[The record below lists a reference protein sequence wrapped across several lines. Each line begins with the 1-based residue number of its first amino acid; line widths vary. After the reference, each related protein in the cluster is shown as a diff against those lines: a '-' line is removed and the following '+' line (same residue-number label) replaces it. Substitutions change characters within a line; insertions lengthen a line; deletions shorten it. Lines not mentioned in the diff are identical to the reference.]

1 MELSSDNILT
11 SSVTLYVHK
20 KKSHHLPVGV
30 CFHSKIS
37 WECQESTCLWPWWKV
52 NSAVLVQP
60 ATHQA
65 PRQICPALQGK
76 EWKTD
81 GSTESWEKEVGQDV
95 LKGDKQW
102 GRKVEGRQQ
111 PSRLRTV
118 ETFLICLMENLPVGA
133 VSNFMEE
140 LQIFQRLS
148 PLSQNS
154 EDTAGNKQI
163 PWQQRRLPCLSVPSP
178 SRFLQLHLQTV
189 QQLVVR
195 CESFFFWWDQSQL
208 APLWHETPSW
218 LSDGFMFFHPLYGL
232 QYYSNYNVYC
242 AVTLSQNYELMQRLE
257 GLHESPVCFADFSTK
272 FCVGTKAH
280 FTAATGNHFSLLFFP
295 FFSNNYWE
303 KKR

>member
-195 CESFFFWWDQSQL
+195 CESFFFLMGSIPACTSVAWNTQL
-208 APLWHETPSW
+208 ALRWIYVFPSSVRLTVLFQLQCLLCRDFISKLWIDAAPW
-218 LSDGFMFFHPLYGL
+218 GFAWVARLLCRLFHQVLCWNKSTF
-232 QYYSNYNVYC
+232 YS
-242 AVTLSQNYELMQRLE
+242 S
-257 GLHESPVCFADFSTK
+257 HWESLFPALFSI
-272 FCVGTKAH
+272 F
-280 FTAATGNHFSLLFFP
+280 L
-295 FFSNNYWE
+295 
-303 KKR
+303 